1 VFLNLIVHEFEH
13 LKTVGEG
20 CLRRFGFRKE
30 IDDFTAGERLLNVL
44 ILEEN
49 NLVTVRPDLSL
60 HSIWEY
66 NLLLAALVELLPL
79 TLGADH
85 LVDLYEAF
93 ISLIRV
99 VLLREH
105 QVKIFFLLPF
115 DVLLIHSIV
124 LVNMFV

>member
-1 VFLNLIVHEFEH
+1 
-13 LKTVGEG
+13 
-20 CLRRFGFRKE
+20 
-30 IDDFTAGERLLNVL
+30 
-44 ILEEN
+44 LEEN